1 MRYRL
6 ATEDIEPNH
15 WVIWMLDLPGCF
27 SSAQTEAEAV
37 AHAPERIQG
46 YWTWLSEH
54 DPTLPRPEMT
64 PPAEIEVVES
74 FRSFASEEDPDYL
87 VNAFFDDDRRP
98 VTYWEAEVALRLLK
112 WTRDDLLKVIRP
124 LGSEQLNQSL
134 PDELRGSIG
143 GVVKHIAG
151 AENWY
156 LDQLGLGLGQSQLP
170 KDPLEMLHTV
180 RTNTH
185 AQLLKLI
192 GDERVTQDRDELW
205 SGRKVIRRTLWHE
218 RDHVG
223 HIAQLLLQL

>member
-37 AHAPERIQG
+37 AHVPERIQG

-54 DPTLPRPEMT
+54 DPRLPRPEMAL
-64 PPAEIEVVES
+64 PAEIEVVES
-74 FRSFASEEDPDYL
+74 FRSFPSEEDPDYL

-134 PDELRGSIG
+134 PDELRGPIG

-156 LDQLGLGLGQSQLP
+156 FDQLGLGLGQSQLP